1 MTMFTVYRLS
11 SDEVKVYH
19 LDEKTVNTPELEK
32 KIKIRCCTISHLL
45 STGKANLT
53 HDKEVW
59 EEYEKR
65 AVVGKR
71 SVSVGD
77 WSTILFL

>member
-1 MTMFTVYRLS
+1 MAMFTVYNLNS
-11 SDEVKVYH
+11 NEVKVYH

-32 KIKIRCCTISHLL
+32 KVKIRCCTISHLISL
-45 STGKANLT
+45 GKADIAY
-53 HDKEVW
+53 DKKVW

-65 AVVGKR
+65 AVVWKR

-77 WSTILFL
+77 WSAMLFL